1 MHQKFLELSKEKQ
14 LRIINAGMEI
24 FGKFGYKKGNTDDI
38 AAKAGIS
45 KGALFY
51 YFHDK
56 KSFFLYL
63 FSFCEEIM
71 KKFIDYDEIKDIDDF
86 FDLLDYGSTK
96 KIDLIRQYPYILN
109 FILKAY
115 YSSKEPFS
123 KETNQMIQDIIEHT
137 FDDYFQ
143 FVNFNKFKDGID
155 PHYIY
160 HMLIWMGDGYLMEKI
175 RMGKELDIDE
185 MIADFHQWEDMFK
198 VLAYKE
204 EYL

>member
-63 FSFCEEIM
+63 FSFCEDIM
-71 KKFIDYDEIKDIDDF
+71 KKFINYDEIKEIDDF
-86 FDLLDYGSTK
+86 FELLDYGSTK
-96 KIDLIRQYPYILN
+96 KLELIRQYPYLLS
-109 FILKAY
+109 FVLKVY
-115 YSSKEPFS
+115 YSSEEPLS
-123 KETNQMIQDIIEHT
+123 KAVNFMIQNIIDHT
-137 FDDYFQ
+137 FEDYFQ
-143 FVNFNKFKDGID
+143 FVDFHKFKDEID

-160 HMLIWMGDGYLMEKI
+160 RMLIWIGDGYLMEKI

-185 MIADFHQWEDMFK
+185 MLEDFHQWKDLFK
-198 VLAYKE
+198 ALVYKE